1 MNIKCIVAGTNANGE
16 PDLYFCIV
24 NCTIDQGHNGNHYDT
39 AKEMAEDNG
48 YEGPFV
54 AFDERDSAGHA
65 MLDLFEW
72 STAST
77 GITLIS
83 N

>member
-16 PDLYFCIV
+16 PDLYCCIV

-39 AKEMAEDNG
+39 AKEMAEDHG
-48 YEGPFV
+48 YEG
-54 AFDERDSAGHA
+54 A

-77 GITLIS
+77 GITLINRDS
-83 N
+83 WG